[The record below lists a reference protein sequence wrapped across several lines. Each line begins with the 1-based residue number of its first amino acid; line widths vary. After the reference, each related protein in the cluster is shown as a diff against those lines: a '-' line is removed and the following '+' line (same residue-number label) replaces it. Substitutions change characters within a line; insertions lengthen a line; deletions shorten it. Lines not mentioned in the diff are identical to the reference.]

1 MSRGLYR
8 TRGVGGSPN
17 DAHMTDG
24 AVETDIPEAL
34 YRARDYNPFFGNL
47 PWKEDYLAAKSAGVK
62 SAGVKAAGVKA
73 ARGPKDSKGHR
84 NSPRPKG

>member
-47 PWKEDYLAAKSAGVK
+47 PWKEDYLAAK
-62 SAGVKAAGVKA
+62 A

-84 NSPRPKG
+84 NTPRPKG

>member
-17 DAHMTDG
+17 DAHMIDG

-47 PWKEDYLAAKSAGVK
+47 PWKEDYVAA
-62 SAGVKAAGVKA
+62 KAAG
-73 ARGPKDSKGHR
+73 GPKDSKGRR
-84 NSPRPKG
+84 NTPTPQK